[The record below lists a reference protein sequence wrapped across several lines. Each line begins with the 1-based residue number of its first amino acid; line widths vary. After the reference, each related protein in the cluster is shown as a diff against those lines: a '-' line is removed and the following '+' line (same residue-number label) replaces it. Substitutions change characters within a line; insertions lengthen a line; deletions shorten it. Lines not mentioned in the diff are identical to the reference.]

1 MRPSLVRAARP
12 ATRLLPLVGLAGLAL
27 LTACGPTSL
36 EGSLTELLTLH
47 YQTAEVTRTG
57 DTVAVRFYTPRGKG
71 EDLVL
76 AVAAN
81 TAGLELAAKTPVDL
95 SEAAPSGQQRGELTR
110 NVLNDPRTT
119 LPGIQIGTLT
129 LDQLPEKT
137 GDTITGKFNVT
148 FVECINFGCG
158 RTVFGSFKGQ
168 VP

>member
-1 MRPSLVRAARP
+1 MAGLQVRP
-12 ATRLLPLVGLAGLAL
+12 ALRLAGLASL
-27 LTACGPTSL
+27 AGVLSACGPTAL

-47 YQTAEVTRTG
+47 YQTVEVTSSG
-57 DTVAVRFYTPRGKG
+57 DTLAVRFYTPRGDG

-81 TAGLELAAKTPVDL
+81 TAGLDVAPGLTVDL
-95 SEAAPSGQQRGELTR
+95 AEDAPSGQQRGELTR

-119 LPGIQIGTLT
+119 LPAIQIGTLT
-129 LDQLPEKT
+129 LDQLPKET
-137 GDTITGKFNVT
+137 GQSVSGKFNVT

-158 RTVFGSFKGQ
+158 RTVFGSFKGK